1 ISGAGSLIKNGTSTL
16 TLDGSNSYVGGSVLN
31 AGTLAVGSNTALGA
45 GSLSVLGTS
54 TLSNAIALALGN
66 NVNLGANL
74 TIASA
79 DDLALTGVL
88 SGAGALT
95 KTGLG
100 TLTLSGSNLFSGPV
114 SVQSGVLATSA
125 TGTLGTTASVDV
137 AAAAGLS
144 LGSNTAL
151 NSVTG
156 VGNVAI
162 LGGSTLQLGV
172 NDASSTFAGSLN
184 DAGSLEKIGTGTL
197 QLTGT
202 SAIGGTTQITA
213 GTLDVDG
220 TLGSTGGL
228 TVGNGGTLSGSGVV
242 NAAVTV
248 NDGGRLVVTSGA
260 LLTTGSL
267 SFAPN
272 ATLDA
277 FLGVPS
283 QTGVLA
289 VNGDLTLDG
298 TLNITDI
305 GGFGTGVYRLID
317 YTGALTNNGM
327 GFGTLPGTVDPTQ
340 LTLQTSLAQQV
351 NVVLLASGTTAQFW
365 DGAQTVA
372 NGIADGG
379 TGTWTAGA
387 TNWTSIDG
395 LTNSAWQN
403 SFAVFGGTAGNVGV
417 QGTQGIVG
425 MQFITDGYVLSDA
438 GAGALSA
445 NAANT
450 IIRVDPGVT
459 GTIDV
464 AITGTGGVQKL
475 DTGTLVLSGPNS
487 YTGGT
492 ALDGG
497 SLVLGNAQALGT
509 GTLTAAAGTTLDTN
523 QALSV
528 GNAVVLNGALTL
540 PGSND
545 LALTG
550 EISGTGG
557 LIKNGAATLT
567 LSGNNSY
574 AGGTVLSD
582 GSLAVG
588 SNTALG
594 SGTLSVTG
602 DSVLSNPVATA
613 LGNAVTLG
621 AALTVDNPADLA
633 LAGNISGNGALIKTN
648 TGTLTLDGS
657 NSYSGGTTLNAG
669 TLVGDSASLQ
679 GAIVD
684 NATLAFNQAAD
695 GVFNGSITGTGTVVK
710 DGAGA
715 LLLNGAN
722 GYTGGTSI
730 VAGTLI
736 GDTASLQG
744 DIANNAALV
753 FNQTTGGVYAGTVSG
768 TGSLE
773 KAGAGVLQL
782 LGPNTYTGG
791 TVISAGSLVGN
802 TTSLQGDVV
811 DNATLVFDQ
820 ASDGAFAGVVSGT
833 GSLIKQGTGALTLLA
848 PNTYSGGTTIASGS
862 LIGTTASLQG
872 NIVDNAVL
880 VFDQATDGTYAG
892 NVTGSGTLIKN
903 GVGAL
908 TLDGVNGYL
917 GGTTINA
924 GTLIGDTDSLQG
936 NIANNSALVFQ
947 QAANGTYAGTLS
959 GTGSL
964 LKDGAGTL
972 LLTANSGGFDG
983 TTTIAAGTLSVG
995 NPANPGAALGGP
1007 VTVGPGGT
1015 LTGSG
1020 SIGSLV
1026 SSGTVAI
1033 GGAGGTISVGDNAT
1047 FAPGSTLQV
1056 TPGDGGAV
1064 TPVTVGGAASV
1075 ATGTTL
1081 ELLRATD
1088 LPLFTEIPVISAG
1101 GGLTGQFSNVVSD
1114 YAFIEPDVSTTATGL
1129 SVTFGRNTVGMV
1141 DAVTTPNQQS
1151 TAAAVDGLPN
1161 TSPIYQAVVRLPN
1174 DPEAVR
1180 TAFAS
1185 LSGESHAS
1193 TATALL
1199 DSRFLYSG
1207 ISNHL
1212 RGDSQDTLVGD
1223 TTVWI
1228 TGRSLPNRVD
1238 GDANAVSVR
1247 REDNGVMAGAERRF
1261 GERSVVGIAVGN
1273 QDIES
1278 WSREWG
1284 DRADVDGTHA
1294 GVYGRADWS
1303 AFSLQG
1309 AVDYASYNVDSTR
1322 GVMLPG
1328 VLEERLSSRYDATA
1342 VTVSLEAAWNLRTK
1356 GAVYSPF
1363 IAADYTRLKTDGF
1376 TERGGIS
1383 ALSVDSA
1390 SDTFSTAT
1398 LGVRG
1403 HWDLDQKAALYASAG
1418 WRHAFGDRSVQR
1430 SAGFVGTASEFSVQS
1445 VTLAKNA
1452 VVGELGVSL
1461 ITSPRSR
1468 LALSLQ
1474 GLNGD
1479 GQTAYGGQ
1487 VTWGVSF

>member
-1 ISGAGSLIKNGTSTL
+1 M
-16 TLDGSNSYVGGSVLN
+16 
-31 AGTLAVGSNTALGA
+31 
-45 GSLSVLGTS
+45 
-54 TLSNAIALALGN
+54 
-66 NVNLGANL
+66 
-74 TIASA
+74 
-79 DDLALTGVL
+79 TGVL

-114 SVQSGVLATSA
+114 SVQGGVLATTA

-137 AAAAGLS
+137 AAGAGLS

-151 NSVTG
+151 SSVTG
-156 VGNVAI
+156 LGNVAI
-162 LGGSTLQLGV
+162 QGGSTLQLGV
-172 NDASSTFAGSLN
+172 GNVSSTFAGGLN
-184 DAGSLEKIGTGTL
+184 DAGNLEKIGTGTV

-202 SAIGGTTQITA
+202 SAIGGTTQVTA

-220 TLGSTGGL
+220 TLGSAGGV
-228 TVGNGGTLSGSGVV
+228 TVGTGGTLSGSGVV

-267 SFAPN
+267 SMASN

-277 FLGVPS
+277 FLGIPS

-317 YTGALTNNGM
+317 YTGTLTNNGM

-351 NVVLLASGTTAQFW
+351 NVVLSASGSNVQFW

-372 NGIADGG
+372 NGSADGG
-379 TGTWTAGA
+379 TGVWTAGT
-387 TNWTSIDG
+387 TNWTSVDG
-395 LTNSAWQN
+395 LTNSDWQN
-403 SFAVFGGTAGNVGV
+403 SFAVFAGAAGNVGV
-417 QGTQGIVG
+417 QGTQGITG

-438 GAGALSA
+438 GGGALSA
-445 NAANT
+445 NAATT

-464 AITGTGGVQKL
+464 AIGGTGTLQKL
-475 DTGTLVLSGPNS
+475 DTGTLVLSGANT

-492 ALDGG
+492 ALGGG
-497 SLVLGNAQALGT
+497 SLVLGNAQALGA

-523 QALSV
+523 QALAL
-528 GNAVVLNGALTL
+528 GNAVVLDGALTL

-550 EISGTGG
+550 AISGAGS
-557 LIKNGAATLT
+557 LIKNGTSTLT

-582 GSLAVG
+582 GSLAVA
-588 SNTALG
+588 SNSALG

-602 DSVLSNPVATA
+602 NSVLGNAVAAA

-621 AALTVDNPADLA
+621 AALTVDNPADLT
-633 LAGNISGNGALIKTN
+633 LAGNISGSGTLIKTN
-648 TGTLTLDGS
+648 TGVLTLDGS
-657 NSYSGGTTLNAG
+657 NTYSGGTTIAAG

-684 NATLAFNQAAD
+684 NATLAFNQVAD
-695 GVFNGSITGTGTVVK
+695 GVFTGSITGTGTVIK
-710 DGAGA
+710 QGAGA

-722 GYTGGTSI
+722 GYTGGTTI
-730 VAGTLI
+730 AAGTLV

-744 DIANNAALV
+744 DITNNAALV
-753 FNQTTGGVYAGTVSG
+753 FNQAAGGVYAGAVSG
-768 TGSLE
+768 SGSLE
-773 KAGAGVLQL
+773 KTGSGVLQL
-782 LGPNTYTGG
+782 LGANTYTGG

-811 DNATLVFDQ
+811 DNATLIFDQ

-833 GSLIKQGTGALTLLA
+833 GSVIKQGAGALTLVA

-862 LIGTTASLQG
+862 LIGTTDSLQG

-892 NVTGSGTLIKN
+892 NVTGSGVLVKN
-903 GVGAL
+903 GTGAL

-917 GGTTINA
+917 GGTTVNA
-924 GTLIGDTDSLQG
+924 GTLIGDTSSLQG

-947 QAANGTYAGTLS
+947 QAGNGTYAGTLS
-959 GTGSL
+959 GAGSL

-972 LLTANSGGFDG
+972 LITANSGGFTG
-983 TTTIAAGTLSVG
+983 PTTIAAGTLSVG

-1020 SIGSLV
+1020 SVGSLV

-1033 GGAGGTISVGDNAT
+1033 GGAGGTISVGGNAT

-1056 TPGDGGAV
+1056 TPGDGGVV
-1064 TPVTVGGAASV
+1064 TPVTVGGAATV

-1081 ELLRATD
+1081 ALVRATD
-1088 LPLFTEIPVISAG
+1088 LPLFTEIPVISAS
-1101 GGLTGQFSNVVSD
+1101 GGLTGQFTNVVSD
-1114 YAFIEPDVSTTATGL
+1114 YAFIDPNVSTTATAL

-1151 TAAAVDGLPN
+1151 AAAAVDGLPN
-1161 TSPIYQAVVRLPN
+1161 TSPIYQAVVRLPD

-1199 DSRFLYSG
+1199 DSRFLNSG
-1207 ISNHL
+1207 IGNHL

-1309 AVDYASYNVDSTR
+1309 AVDYASYSVDSTR
-1322 GVMLPG
+1322 RVMLPG
-1328 VLEERLSSRYDATA
+1328 VLQERLDGSYDATA
-1342 VTVSLEAAWNLRTK
+1342 VTVSVEAAWNLRTE

-1398 LGVRG
+1398 LGMRG
-1403 HWDLDQKAALYASAG
+1403 HWDLGQKAALYASAG

-1430 SAGFVGTASEFSVQS
+1430 SAGFVGTGSEFSVQS

-1452 VVGELGVSL
+1452 AIGELGVSL